1 MLSHYKERFTYWA
14 DPVARAL
21 LALRLRPNH
30 LTVLGLGV
38 SILAALS
45 FARGRSLWGA
55 VLLIL
60 AGLFDFFDGS
70 LARLSGQVTPFGAFL
85 DSVIDR
91 YSDLVVLAGI
101 LVLFAGSGRPTQ
113 VVLAL
118 LALIGTVMVSYTKAR
133 AQAIGVAC
141 EIGLMERPERLI
153 VLIAGGLFNLM
164 TPALW
169 VLAVLV
175 NVTAIQRIL
184 YTWRVARQQP
194 VARRQPVA

>member
-1 MLSHYKERFTYWA
+1 MAHWT

-38 SILAALS
+38 SLLAAVS
-45 FARGRSLWGA
+45 FARGRERWGA
-55 VLLIL
+55 VLLIV

-91 YSDLVVLAGI
+91 YSDLVVLAG
-101 LVLFAGSGRPTQ
+101 VVFLFWGRPQ
-113 VVLAL
+113 EVVLTL
-118 LALIGTVMVSYTKAR
+118 VALIGTVMVSYTKAR

-153 VLIAGGLFNLM
+153 VLIAGGLFDLM
-164 TPALW
+164 TLALL

-175 NVTAIQRIL
+175 NLTAIQRIL
-184 YTWRVARQQP
+184 HTRRVARQQP
-194 VARRQPVA
+194 GARRQPVA

>member
-1 MLSHYKERFTYWA
+1 MLSHYKERFTQWT

-38 SILAALS
+38 SLLAAVS
-45 FARGRSLWGA
+45 FARGRERWGA
-55 VLLIL
+55 VLLIV

-101 LVLFAGSGRPTQ
+101 VFLFWGRPQ
-113 VVLAL
+113 EVVLTL
-118 LALIGTVMVSYTKAR
+118 VALIGTVMVSYTKAR

-153 VLIAGGLFNLM
+153 VLIAGGLFDLM
-164 TPALW
+164 TSALW

-175 NVTAIQRIL
+175 NLTAIQRIL
-184 YTWRVARQQP
+184 YTRRVARQQP
-194 VARRQPVA
+194 GARRQPVA